1 MDGERG
7 GPGRGVPVP
16 RGRGPLRRARRRPR
30 MHALPAPRAHDR
42 RGPSPGHAPRGL
54 GRDRGAR
61 RRSGASSRV
70 SPRRDVPRDDAPA
83 RDGRLRTAAPRGG
96 TVSRP
101 ARRGPDTPRPALAR
115 IARAQVLVT
124 ASGEARVPPFLQRTG
139 LGWVTAEYGMLPRA
153 THERSPREAAR
164 GKQTGRTVD
173 IQRLIGRALRGVVDR
188 SLLADRT
195 ITLDCDVLVADA
207 GTRCASVTGA
217 YVALALAC
225 ASLTKGRDV
234 RANPLREAVAA
245 ISLGVAGGRILLDL
259 DYSED
264 SAGDVDLNVGGPSS
278 GRLGETGGPA
288 GGEPFDEKQLGRLL
302 AASRKG
308 LTALFAAQRAA
319 LTGRIPDEWLET
331 LKLAVPAQAAAKKSR
346 SALARRGGSSRRA

>member
-1 MDGERG
+1 M
-7 GPGRGVPVP
+7 PTISHAPP
-16 RGRGPLRRARRRPR
+16 RADGRGPLDLREVTIVCDRVP
-30 MHALPAPRAHDR
+30 HAEGSCLITQ
-42 RGPSPGHAPRGL
+42 
-54 GRDRGAR
+54 GR
-61 RRSGASSRV
+61 
-70 SPRRDVPRDDAPA
+70 
-83 RDGRLRTAAPRGG
+83 T
-96 TVSRP
+96 
-101 ARRGPDTPRPALAR
+101 
-115 IARAQVLVT
+115 QVLVT
-124 ASGEARVPPFLQRTG
+124 ASVEARVPPFLQRTG

-164 GKQTGRTVD
+164 GKQTGRTVE

-225 ASLTKGRDV
+225 ASLTKARDV

-264 SAGDVDLNVGGPSS
+264 STADVDLNVVGTSS
-278 GRLGETGGPA
+278 GRFVEIQGTAER
-288 GGEPFDEKQLGRLL
+288 EPFDEEQLRDF
-302 AASRKG
+302 
-308 LTALFAAQRAA
+308 FAAA
-319 LTGRIPDEWLET
+319 
-331 LKLAVPAQAAAKKSR
+331 
-346 SALARRGGSSRRA
+346 

>member
-1 MDGERG
+1 M
-7 GPGRGVPVP
+7 PTISHAPP
-16 RGRGPLRRARRRPR
+16 RADGRGPLDLREVTIVCDRVP
-30 MHALPAPRAHDR
+30 HAEGSCLITQ
-42 RGPSPGHAPRGL
+42 
-54 GRDRGAR
+54 GR
-61 RRSGASSRV
+61 
-70 SPRRDVPRDDAPA
+70 
-83 RDGRLRTAAPRGG
+83 T
-96 TVSRP
+96 
-101 ARRGPDTPRPALAR
+101 
-115 IARAQVLVT
+115 QVLVT
-124 ASGEARVPPFLQRTG
+124 ASVEARVPPFLQRTG

-164 GKQTGRTVD
+164 GKQTGRTVE

-225 ASLTKGRDV
+225 ASLTKARDV

-264 SAGDVDLNVGGPSS
+264 STADVDLNVVGTSS
-278 GRLGETGGPA
+278 GRFVEIQGTAER
-288 GGEPFDEKQLGRLL
+288 EPFDEEQLRRLL
-302 AASRKG
+302 AAGRKG

-331 LKLAVPAQAAAKKSR
+331 LKLAAPAQAAAKKSR

>member
-1 MDGERG
+1 M
-7 GPGRGVPVP
+7 PTISHAPP
-16 RGRGPLRRARRRPR
+16 RADGRGPLDLREVTIVCDRVP
-30 MHALPAPRAHDR
+30 HAEGSCLITQ
-42 RGPSPGHAPRGL
+42 
-54 GRDRGAR
+54 GR
-61 RRSGASSRV
+61 
-70 SPRRDVPRDDAPA
+70 
-83 RDGRLRTAAPRGG
+83 T
-96 TVSRP
+96 
-101 ARRGPDTPRPALAR
+101 
-115 IARAQVLVT
+115 QVLVT
-124 ASGEARVPPFLQRTG
+124 ASVEARVPPFLQRTG

-164 GKQTGRTVD
+164 GKQTGRTVE

-225 ASLTKGRDV
+225 ASLTKARDV

-264 SAGDVDLNVGGPSS
+264 STADVDLNVVGTSS
-278 GRLGETGGPA
+278 GRFVEIQGTAER
-288 GGEPFDEKQLGRLL
+288 EPFDEEQLRRLL
-302 AASRKG
+302 AAGRKG

-319 LTGRIPDEWLET
+319 LTGRVPDEWLET

>member
-1 MDGERG
+1 M
-7 GPGRGVPVP
+7 PKVSHAPP
-16 RGRGPLRRARRRPR
+16 RADGRGPLDLREITIVCDRVP
-30 MHALPAPRAHDR
+30 HAEGSCLITQ
-42 RGPSPGHAPRGL
+42 
-54 GRDRGAR
+54 GR
-61 RRSGASSRV
+61 
-70 SPRRDVPRDDAPA
+70 
-83 RDGRLRTAAPRGG
+83 T
-96 TVSRP
+96 
-101 ARRGPDTPRPALAR
+101 
-115 IARAQVLVT
+115 QVLVT
-124 ASGEARVPPFLQRTG
+124 ASVEARVPPFLQRTG

-164 GKQTGRTVD
+164 GKQTGRTVE

-225 ASLTKGRDV
+225 ASLTKARDV

-264 SAGDVDLNVGGPSS
+264 STADVDLNVVGTSS
-278 GRLGETGGPA
+278 GRFVEIQGTAER
-288 GGEPFDEKQLGRLL
+288 EPFDEEQLRRLL
-302 AASRKG
+302 AAGRKG